1 MSERCCRLTAP
12 PWALM
17 RVRHPPH
24 VLFTA
29 GTITETTGLTTVHP
43 RPNACRQPRKPQAW
57 WVMYQQNTLA
67 LWRWEHWFN
76 YQCSQGFLLQKCTI
90 GKSARISGT
99 RTCLSPKHRFPSD
112 SGSDTRF
119 WPLNLNRND
128 ADATGRSW
136 SERGSSAVRSEF
148 VLSTFSR
155 SVRIIL
161 MLVSDWLLAGR
172 RWLLVKP
179 PESSGWSASTRL
191 EKPLLSFLTYLLRAR
206 VQRECHETFLSYSI
220 LTKIRVLFLYF
231 QWGKK

>member
-29 GTITETTGLTTVHP
+29 GPVTETTGLTTVHP

-76 YQCSQGFLLQKCTI
+76 YQCSWGFLLQKCTV
-90 GKSARISGT
+90 GKSVGISGT
-99 RTCLSPKHRFPSD
+99 RTRLSPKPHLTLVQTHVFDPWISTEM
-112 SGSDTRF
+112 TRMPPDGAGAKEAHQQF
-119 WPLNLNRND
+119 
-128 ADATGRSW
+128 SQ
-136 SERGSSAVRSEF
+136 SSSSALSLGQSTSSSCSYLIGCWLEGDGCWSSRQNHQAE
-148 VLSTFSR
+148 VLR
-155 SVRIIL
+155 
-161 MLVSDWLLAGR
+161 LA
-172 RWLLVKP
+172 KKN
-179 PESSGWSASTRL
+179 A
-191 EKPLLSFLTYLLRAR
+191 FLTCLLRAR

-220 LTKIRVLFLYF
+220 FTKIRVLFLDF
-231 QWGKK
+231 QWGK